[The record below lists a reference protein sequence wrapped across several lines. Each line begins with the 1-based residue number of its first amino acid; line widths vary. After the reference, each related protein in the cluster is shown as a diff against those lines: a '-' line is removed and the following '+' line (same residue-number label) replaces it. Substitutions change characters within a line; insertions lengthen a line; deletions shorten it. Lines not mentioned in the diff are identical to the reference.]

1 MISVRAVHLLK
12 LPVSAGSS
20 ESYRRKHRAN
30 LNFIFRCPLC
40 DVLSLIQLA
49 VMNQENQIAVNHDH
63 QDPKIP
69 NSDRIRT
76 RTWRFDLTLRVPPL
90 SGQEDVLQVVRSIL
104 NKAHDNLAI
113 SGLDQS
119 SFSYDVPDGELAQV
133 SGYLHSARA
142 AIHQTAV
149 RPWIYDDRVQ
159 GEIKW
164 TAVLPG
170 KNCDWKQHAQIADI
184 LAAGNGRRL
193 EDWVGDSSAPVNR
206 GGRPRKTPA
215 PADGQPRQ
223 PRGRPPKPVPVAA
236 DSPAEAAVRARLNK
250 LLADGLHRLCD
261 NMFPGQ
267 HWAGQSKACMVQKL
281 MARHDELA
289 RMLKV
294 APAAETCPAD
304 QPPAAMQAALFET

>member
-1 MISVRAVHLLK
+1 MRAVHLLK

-119 SFSYDVPDGELAQV
+119 SFSYDVPDGGACDPDALAV
-133 SGYLHSARA
+133 
-142 AIHQTAV
+142 AIGAV
-149 RPWIYDDRVQ
+149 
-159 GEIKW
+159 E
-164 TAVLPG
+164 
-170 KNCDWKQHAQIADI
+170 
-184 LAAGNGRRL
+184 GR
-193 EDWVGDSSAPVNR
+193 
-206 GGRPRKTPA
+206 
-215 PADGQPRQ
+215 
-223 PRGRPPKPVPVAA
+223 
-236 DSPAEAAVRARLNK
+236 
-250 LLADGLHRLCD
+250 
-261 NMFPGQ
+261 
-267 HWAGQSKACMVQKL
+267 
-281 MARHDELA
+281 
-289 RMLKV
+289 
-294 APAAETCPAD
+294 
-304 QPPAAMQAALFET
+304 

>member
-119 SFSYDVPDGELAQV
+119 SFSVT
-133 SGYLHSARA
+133 
-142 AIHQTAV
+142 AIAV
-149 RPWIYDDRVQ
+149 R
-159 GEIKW
+159 G
-164 TAVLPG
+164 
-170 KNCDWKQHAQIADI
+170 
-184 LAAGNGRRL
+184 
-193 EDWVGDSSAPVNR
+193 
-206 GGRPRKTPA
+206 
-215 PADGQPRQ
+215 
-223 PRGRPPKPVPVAA
+223 KPVLMIRPSAA
-236 DSPAEAAVRARLNK
+236 KHGV
-250 LLADGLHRLCD
+250 
-261 NMFPGQ
+261 
-267 HWAGQSKACMVQKL
+267 GQSIGGSAACTKL
-281 MARHDELA
+281 HGQMSRKSLSPVLNLRSRDFIKNLNSLQ
-289 RMLKV
+289 R
-294 APAAETCPAD
+294 P
-304 QPPAAMQAALFET
+304 QRSR